1 LKAAVK
7 ANCWTARV
15 QDIKK
20 HWQISFFSEFFFQN
34 CIFNDDNAEKLVLRI
49 RIMNA
54 DADAKGDGEEEQVFM
69 L

>member
-1 LKAAVK
+1 MFRTLK
-7 ANCWTARV
+7 NIGRY
-15 QDIKK
+15 
-20 HWQISFFSEFFFQN
+20 HFFSEFFFQN